1 MIKQTLPDVFFPSKV
16 LSNEFSIDHYGK
28 HARLPN
34 EAYGPFKREYF
45 LIHYITSGKGLYRVK
60 GKSFTINKGECFLIR
75 PDEETYYKSDENEP
89 WEYYFI
95 AFGGT
100 MSKKIIDAIDWTDG
114 YVLKVKDTD
123 FVTDVMKNICHKRK
137 PGLWNDY
144 MVLGNAY
151 RLIAALIKSGK
162 GESVTEITDEK
173 DMLLNKAMDYIKE
186 NYSANLSVSDVARAV
201 NMHRVSLYRLFKEKL
216 NLSIEQ
222 YIQNYRM
229 SKAAY
234 LLTNSDLSI
243 QRIGESVGLF
253 DYPHFCR
260 QFKKYYKFTPSSY
273 RKSFTQS
280 KDENFKE
287 D

>member
-1 MIKQTLPDVFFPSKV
+1 MIKQKLPDVFFPSTI

-34 EAYGPFKREYF
+34 ESYGPSKREYY
-45 LIHYITSGKGLYRVK
+45 LIHFITSGKGLYRVK
-60 GKSFTINKGECFLIR
+60 GKNYILNKGECFLIR
-75 PDEETYYKSDENEP
+75 PDEETYYKSDENDP

-100 MSKKIIDAIDWTDG
+100 MSKKIIDSIEWIDG
-114 YVLKVKDTD
+114 YILKVKDVD
-123 FVTDVMKNICHKRK
+123 FVISVMKNICYNRK
-137 PGLWNDY
+137 NGIWNDY

-151 RLIAALIKSGK
+151 RLVGALIKSGK
-162 GESVTEITDEK
+162 KGALLEMTDEK
-173 DMLLNKAMDYIKE
+173 DKLLNKAIDYIKE
-186 NYSANLSVSDVARAV
+186 NYSEDLSVLSVARDV

-216 NLSIEQ
+216 NLSIEK

-260 QFKKYYKFTPSSY
+260 QFKKYYNFTPGEY
-273 RKSFTQS
+273 RKHFSQ
-280 KDENFKE
+280 KN
-287 D
+287 